1 MSTSDR
7 IAICAGSFDPPTNG
21 HLDVVRRAARL
32 FHRVI
37 VAVLVNSEKQPWFAA
52 DERVAMLVESLE
64 DAGVEVATFDGLLVD
79 FAHTRGA
86 SVLVRGLRTATEYSD
101 EQQMAM
107 MNRHLGGI
115 ETVFIPASPE
125 VAFISS
131 RMIKDVVLHGGTV
144 DGLVPPPVAR
154 RLAARGASA
163 EGKP

>member
-21 HLDVVRRAARL
+21 HLDVIRRAARL
-32 FHRVI
+32 FDRVI
-37 VAVLVNSEKQPWFAA
+37 AAVLINSDKQPWYSA
-52 DERVAMLVESLE
+52 DERAAMLSESIE

-79 FAHTRGA
+79 FARARGA
-86 SVLVRGLRTATEYSD
+86 SALVRGVRTATEYAD

-115 ETVFIPASPE
+115 DTVFLPASPE

-131 RMIKDVVLHGGTV
+131 RMVKDVALRGGSLE
-144 DGLVPPPVAR
+144 GLVPAAVAR
-154 RLAARGASA
+154 RLAARAGSGRGRA
-163 EGKP
+163 